1 MDFNNLKGLKINQN
15 KLNYNL
21 KNKFK
26 LYQTS

>member
-1 MDFNNLKGLKINQN
+1 MDFNNLKGVKINQN